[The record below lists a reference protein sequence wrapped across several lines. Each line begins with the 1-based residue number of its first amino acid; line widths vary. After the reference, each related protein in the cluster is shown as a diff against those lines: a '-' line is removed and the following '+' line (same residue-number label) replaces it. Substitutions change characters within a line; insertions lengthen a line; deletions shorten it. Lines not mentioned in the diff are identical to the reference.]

1 MPMLFELKQQH
12 HAAAAKAETL
22 LSAAETVGRPLTP
35 SELLDVEAATA
46 ELQALAPQIKTIE
59 AQNTLRSQ
67 FGLRGPLSEPIG
79 NGGSKAVLPKN
90 KVLGKDYAD
99 SFHAWLSSG
108 GQQMNSA
115 LYEGSNPAGGFA
127 VPVTVSGEIVP
138 LAPAEMSIRK
148 LATIIPTLNDIR
160 IPRKATFS
168 VASGKAES
176 GATLNTFQ
184 ESEPTIDQITLSAF
198 MAGILMKLSWEVCQD
213 VNSFQSWAISD
224 MLTAQ
229 QQYEENLY
237 INGTGIGQAQGLI
250 GNVGGGIAGAE
261 PDANGNLVTLDGIL
275 NLIGSLNAAYHE
287 KAAFL
292 MARPTS
298 IGIRQAQRQSNL
310 FEPAFTRS
318 NGQDYLY
325 GYPIA
330 YVASMP
336 AAAPGA
342 CPVLFGDIGAGYL
355 IGDRGGDGISV
366 KILDQPFAP
375 QGQVGLICFRRMD
388 GRVRRSEAI
397 QSYNCHS

>member
-22 LSAAETVGRPLTP
+22 INAAETAGRPLTP

-46 ELQALAPQIKTIE
+46 ELQALAPQIRTVE
-59 AQNTLRSQ
+59 AQNTLRGQ

-79 NGGSKAVLPKN
+79 KGGSKAGQPKN
-90 KVLGKDYAD
+90 KALGKDYAD

-115 LYEGSNPAGGFA
+115 LYEGSNVAGGFA
-127 VPVTVSGEIVP
+127 VPVEVAGEIVP
-138 LAPAEMSIRK
+138 LAPPEMSIRK
-148 LATIIPTLNDIR
+148 LATIIPTLSDIR

-168 VASGKAES
+168 VAAGKLES
-176 GATLNTFQ
+176 GATLNSFE
-184 ESEPTIDQITLSAF
+184 ESSPTLDQITLSAF
-198 MAGILMKLSWEVCQD
+198 MAGILMKLSWEVVQD
-213 VNSFQSWAISD
+213 VNSFQSWAIND

-229 QQYEENLY
+229 QTYEESLY
-237 INGTGIGQAQGLI
+237 ISGTGNAQAQGLI
-250 GNVGGGIAGAE
+250 GNVGTGVTE
-261 PDANGNLVTLDGIL
+261 SPDANGNIVSLDGIL
-275 NLIGSLNAAYHE
+275 DLVGSLNAVYHE
-287 KAAFL
+287 NASFL

-298 IGIRQAQRQSNL
+298 IGIRKAQRQSNL

-325 GYPIA
+325 GYPVA
-330 YVASMP
+330 YSAAMP
-336 AAAPGA
+336 ATLPGA
-342 CPVLFGDIGAGYL
+342 CPVLFGDFKQGYI
-355 IGDRGGDGISV
+355 IGDRGGDGINV
-366 KILDQPFAP
+366 KLLDQPWAP

-397 QSYNCHS
+397 QSYNIHA